1 MWFKIKTKNWKLFFC
16 WCPKIAK
23 IGYLSISVPEYTLD
37 LDHRYFEYRYLYLY
51 LFHWG
56 LYSHTST
63 GSQQNG
69 PRCVLICILEIP
81 GYSIDE
87 MTLQT
92 WQEEHI
98 KDHSSLVTCDSTYHT
113 EIWKP
118 HSSFYLYSKLWQI
131 FTKHELGNCRML
143 EKLALSFQNLNC
155 QIFGVTNAWKISQK
169 TIL

>member
-1 MWFKIKTKNWKLFFC
+1 MRWYQKMWFKIKTKNWKLFFFC
-16 WCPKIAK
+16 WCQKIAK
-23 IGYLSISVPEYTLD
+23 IGYLSIRVPEYTLD

-56 LYSHTST
+56 LYSHTSA

-69 PRCVLICILEIP
+69 PCCVLICVLEIP

-92 WQEEHI
+92 WQEKHI
-98 KDHSSLVTCDSTYHT
+98 KDHSSLATCGSTYHT

-118 HSSFYLYSKLWQI
+118 NSSFYLYNKLWQSI
-131 FTKHELGNCRML
+131 R
-143 EKLALSFQNLNC
+143 
-155 QIFGVTNAWKISQK
+155 
-169 TIL
+169 